1 MIKRLRM
8 KFALTAIGSVLLVLI
23 VLVGGINIFNYRE
36 VVSDSDAVLRMLS
49 DNGGMFPERR
59 TPPQDR
65 FDGENHLMGRDRIDS
80 PELAFET
87 RYFSAVIG
95 IDGTVGNVDTGRI
108 AAVSETEAGDYALEA
123 VSSGKTGGFIGEYRF
138 IVSPQTDGSM
148 LVIFCDCGAGL
159 ANFRGFLRISVI
171 ISVISLVLISIAIF
185 LISGR
190 AVKPVAESYE
200 KQKRFITDA
209 GHEIKTPLAI
219 INADADVLAM
229 EQEGENEWIS
239 DIKKQTSRLTELTND
254 LIMLSRM
261 EEGRDT
267 LTFESLDLSALAADQ
282 ADSFRAVAASTGK
295 TIDTSISEGI
305 KTRGD
310 KKAITELMSILLDNA
325 VKYCPEGGSVSVS
338 LTRGSH
344 GSIFEVMNDTA
355 EEIDPA
361 VLDRLFDRF
370 YRADPSRN
378 SDQGGYGIGLSIA
391 RAIVS
396 SHKGRISAHKIEAR
410 KISFKVVLR
419 DD

>member
-95 IDGTVGNVDTGRI
+95 IDGSVGKVDTGRI

-123 VSSGKTGGFIGEYRF
+123 VSSGKTRGFIGEYRF

-219 INADADVLAM
+219 INADADVLEM
-229 EQEGENEWIS
+229 ESGTDNEWIA

-267 LTFESLDLSALAADQ
+267 LTFESLDLSGLVTGQ
-282 ADSFRAVAASTGK
+282 ADSFRAVAASSGK
-295 TIDTSISEGI
+295 TIGTSVAAGI
-305 KTRGD
+305 RTRGD
-310 KKAITELMSILLDNA
+310 KKAITELVSILLDNA
-325 VKYCPEGGSVSVS
+325 VKYCPEGGSISVS
-338 LTRGSH
+338 LAKESH
-344 GSIFEVMNDTA
+344 GSIIEIINDTA
-355 EEIDPA
+355 DDMDPA
-361 VLDRLFDRF
+361 TLDQLFDRF
-370 YRADPSRN
+370 YRGDSSRN
-378 SDQGGYGIGLSIA
+378 SDKGGYGIGLSIA
-391 RAIVS
+391 HAIVN
-396 SHKGRISAHKIEAR
+396 SHKG
-410 KISFKVVLR
+410 KISVHKKEEGKIAFRVFLR